1 MASTKKAIIFRIS
14 NDTEIKL
21 AKIEAHLKEK
31 KIFETK
37 NIMYD
42 YIIDVAYRTITED
55 GTSSMMQTRSNE
67 ELEKNITEKIENGFN
82 SLAAK
87 MNDNGKQNEL
97 DTYALLLE
105 MFEDIELILKLVP
118 YADNYRNEDKSEK
131 TAEILKLVEGKSM
144 FRKYTHKKVEK
155 ILEKQNKGE

>member
-1 MASTKKAIIFRIS
+1 MAIPKKSMTFRAS
-14 NDTEIKL
+14 ADTELKVK
-21 AKIEAHLKEK
+21 KIEEQLKENK
-31 KIFETK
+31 MFK
-37 NIMYD
+37 NKNEMFN